1 MNYERLEYNV
11 SQEKINTATMYH
23 LLKMVENE
31 EMKSVKNILFQIL
44 FKSANRSFNE
54 LVKINL
60 EPVSYLVPGGEDV
73 HLYGYGF
80 RKILRS

>member
-1 MNYERLEYNV
+1 MICLVMFKEIV
-11 SQEKINTATMYH
+11 VFEKGDF
-23 LLKMVENE
+23 LLGKMVENE